1 MPGVQ
6 PDLDR
11 LCKVLKENKV
21 IPVHQTAY
29 QKLHSTD
36 TALYKIYDG
45 LIISTGQDQTSLLF
59 LLDLSAA
66 FDIVD
71 HRILIGKLFYCGILD
86 SALAFLMPYLEH
98 CHQQIVIGS
107 LMSESS
113 LLYCGVPQGSLLGP
127 ILFIV

>member
-6 PDLDR
+6 PDLDQ

-36 TALYKIYDG
+36 TALYKIYND

-71 HRILIGKLFYCGILD
+71 RRRLGKLFYCGIRD
-86 SALAFLMPYLEH
+86 SALAFLMSYLED

-113 LLYCGVPQGSLLGP
+113 LLYCGVPRGSLLCP
-127 ILFIV
+127 ILFLV